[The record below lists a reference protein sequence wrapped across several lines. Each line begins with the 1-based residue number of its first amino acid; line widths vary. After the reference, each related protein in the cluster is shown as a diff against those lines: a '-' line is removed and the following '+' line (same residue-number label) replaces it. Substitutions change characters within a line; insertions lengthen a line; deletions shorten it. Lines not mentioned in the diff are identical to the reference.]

1 MPSFHKSLPRFRA
14 FAIVTALALA
24 CFATPATTTE
34 TASIVIDA
42 ESGAIL
48 HGEAI
53 DRAAHPASLAKMMTL
68 YLTFEALK
76 GRAFR
81 AHTRLKTSARAA
93 RQRPSRLGLRRGRW
107 SPISTCPQA
116 NTMESNTITFESP
129 YKPAFAIET
138 PV

>member
-24 CFATPATTTE
+24 CLATPTSATE

-42 ESGAIL
+42 KSGAIL

-53 DRAAHPASLAKMMTL
+53 DRAVHPASLAKMMTL

-81 AHTRLKTSARAA
+81 AGTRLKTSAYAA
-93 RQRPSRLGLRRGRW
+93 RQRPAR
-107 SPISTCPQA
+107 
-116 NTMESNTITFESP
+116 
-129 YKPAFAIET
+129 
-138 PV
+138 